1 MLERFKKSTIH
12 DKHGRPYSVIAS
24 DLDSKD
30 FKRFNIEHRGHR
42 VGYVNYHIEG
52 DDVLYVDDF
61 HIYDKA
67 MRPPWFFIDL
77 FIWNLGSFPP
87 ERFRVSNYQKRG
99 LGTAMIKFLASYA
112 KSESVKRIE
121 GEVKPHDLKDNPDL
135 PDWYRRRGFNVLMGG
150 EKTPWVARIS
160 LTV

>member
-1 MLERFKKSTIH
+1 MLERFKKSIIH
-12 DKHGRPYSVIAS
+12 DKHGRPYFVIAS
-24 DLDSKD
+24 DLDSEI

-67 MRPPWFFIDL
+67 LRPPWFFIDL

-87 ERFRVSNYQKRG
+87 ERWRITNYQKRG
-99 LGTAMIKFLASYA
+99 LGTAMIEFLKGFA
-112 KSESVKRIE
+112 KSESLKWIE
-121 GEVKPHDLKDNPDL
+121 GEVKQYDFKDNPDL
-135 PDWYRRRGFNVLMGG
+135 PDWYRRRGFTVCTDPKSAGIA
-150 EKTPWVARIS
+150 KIS
-160 LTV
+160 LTL